1 MEGLCAGDL
10 FLSSGR
16 FKEAIEREI
25 DGDFGPVG
33 RVAWTEES
41 AENQHHL
48 QRVMEQEDRGRRSW
62 RSGHRGLR
70 RDRDRRLLLAR
81 RCHRTDSTRL
91 TDPRGRPPESRPARR
106 GLTRPTRPWPKS
118 WSPCDCTW
126 GSASLQS
133 PACQLEG

>member
-10 FLSSGR
+10 FLSSER

-33 RVAWTEES
+33 KVAWTEES

-48 QRVMEQEDRGRRSW
+48 QWVMEQEDRGRRSR
-62 RSGHRGLR
+62 RSGHRDLR

-81 RCHRTDSTRL
+81 RCHRTDSARL
-91 TDPRGRPPESRPARR
+91 TDPRARPAESRPARR
-106 GLTRPTRPWPKS
+106 GLRDLTWPGR
-118 WSPCDCTW
+118 SP
-126 GSASLQS
+126 GARVAV
-133 PACQLEG
+133 PGVVPPFG